1 MQKVIIPEIADKQTD
16 HYLSKK
22 GYDVLTVANADEATI
37 LATAPDVAGIMMF
50 VSPFPNDLYDKLP
63 NLKVLA
69 RYGVGYDSIDA
80 EYAATKGVWVTNT
93 PGANAISVAENAVTD
108 IMLLSKRSYE
118 ISTLMH
124 QGEIRTAKQLFGHE
138 LLGSTVGIVGYGHIG
153 QAVAKM
159 LSGFGVKTLIY
170 NRTKRPTE
178 YGEYVDLETLLKQ
191 SDYVTLHIA
200 ATKQTEHLIG
210 EKELAMMKTSASLV
224 NLARGSVV
232 DEQALITA
240 LNTHQIASAALDVFD
255 EEPLPADSPFYKMD
269 NVFLTPHAAS
279 NTVEAGQKMA
289 FGAAKMI
296 DAALSG
302 QKPEWAVNNP
312 QL

>member
-1 MQKVIIPEIADKQTD
+1 MQKVIIPEVADKQTNQ
-16 HYLSKK
+16 YLTKK
-22 GYDVLTVANADEATI
+22 GYDVLTVANPDEAAI

-69 RYGVGYDSIDA
+69 RYGVGYDSIDVD
-80 EYAATKGVWVTNT
+80 YAAKKGVWVTNT
-93 PGANAISVAENAVTD
+93 PGANSTSVAENAVTD
-108 IMLLSKRSYE
+108 MMLLAKRSFE
-118 ISTLMH
+118 VSTLMR
-124 QGEIRTAKQLFGHE
+124 QGKQNAAKQIFGHE
-138 LLGSTVGIVGYGHIG
+138 LAGSTIGIVGYGHIG

-170 NRTKRPTE
+170 NRTKRPTA

-200 ATKQTEHLIG
+200 ATKQTEHMIG
-210 EKELAMMKTSASLV
+210 KKELSMMKPSASLV

-232 DEQALITA
+232 DEQALIAA
-240 LNTHQIASAALDVFD
+240 LNSHQIASAALDVFE
-255 EEPLPADSPFYKMD
+255 EEPLPNDSPFYQMD
-269 NVFLTPHAAS
+269 NVFLTPHTAS
-279 NTVEAGQKMA
+279 NTVEAGQNMA
-289 FGAAKMI
+289 MGAAKMI

-302 QKPEWAVNNP
+302 QKPEWAVNEP
-312 QL
+312 TL

>member
-16 HYLSKK
+16 HYLTKK
-22 GYDVLTVANADEATI
+22 GYEVLTVTNPDEATI

-50 VSPFPNDLYDKLP
+50 VSPFPNELYAKLP
-63 NLKVLA
+63 RLKVLA
-69 RYGVGYDSIDA
+69 RYGVGYDSIDVD
-80 EYAATKGVWVTNT
+80 YAATQGVWVTNT

-108 IMLLSKRSYE
+108 IMMLSKRSFE
-118 ISTLMH
+118 VSTLMR
-124 QGEIRTAKQLFGHE
+124 QGKLSKAKGIFGHE
-138 LLGSTVGIVGYGHIG
+138 LAGATVGIVGYGHIG

-178 YGEYVDLETLLKQ
+178 FGEYVDLATLLKQ

-200 ATKQTEHLIG
+200 ATEQTTHLIG
-210 EKELAMMKTSASLV
+210 EKELNMMKPGASLI

-232 DEQALITA
+232 DEPALISA
-240 LNTHQIASAALDVFD
+240 LKSHQIASAALDVFD
-255 EEPLPADSPFYKMD
+255 TEPLPADSSFYQLD
-269 NVFLTPHAAS
+269 NVFLTPHTAS
-279 NTVEAGQKMA
+279 NTVEAGQNMA

-296 DAALSG
+296 DAVLSG
-302 QKPEWAVNNP
+302 QTPKWAVNSP

>member
-16 HYLSKK
+16 HYLTKK
-22 GYDVLTVANADEATI
+22 GYEVLTVADADEATI

-93 PGANAISVAENAVTD
+93 PGANATSVAENAVTD
-108 IMLLSKRSYE
+108 MMMLAKQSFE
-118 ISTLMH
+118 VSTLMRAG
-124 QGEIRTAKQLFGHE
+124 QQDAAKQIFGHE
-138 LLGSTVGIVGYGHIG
+138 ITGSTVGIVGYGHIG

-159 LSGFGVKTLIY
+159 LSGFGVKVLIY

-178 YGEYVDLETLLKQ
+178 YGEYVDLETLMKQ

-200 ATKQTEHLIG
+200 ATKQTTHLIG
-210 EKELAMMKTSASLV
+210 EKEISLMKPSASLI

-232 DEQALITA
+232 DEQALIKA
-240 LNTHQIASAALDVFD
+240 LEDHQIASAALDVFD
-255 EEPLPADSPFYKMD
+255 EEPLPADSPFFKMD
-269 NVFLTPHAAS
+269 NVFLTPHTGS
-279 NTVEAGQKMA
+279 NTVEAGVKMA
-289 FGAAKMI
+289 LGASKMI
-296 DAALSG
+296 DEALSG
-302 QKPEWAVNNP
+302 QKPEWAVNAP
-312 QL
+312 KL

>member
-1 MQKVIIPEIADKQTD
+1 MQKVIIPEVADKQTN
-16 HYLSKK
+16 HYLTKK
-22 GYDVLTVANADEATI
+22 GYEVLTVANPDEATI

-63 NLKVLA
+63 NLKVLS
-69 RYGVGYDSIDA
+69 RYGVGYDSIDVD
-80 EYAATKGVWVTNT
+80 YAAKKGVWVTNT
-93 PGANAISVAENAVTD
+93 PGANSISVAENAVTD
-108 IMLLSKRSYE
+108 IMLLAKRSFE
-118 ISTLMH
+118 VSTLMR
-124 QGEIRTAKQLFGHE
+124 QGKQDTAKRILGHE
-138 LLGSTVGIVGYGHIG
+138 LAGATIGIVGYGHIG

-210 EKELAMMKTSASLV
+210 EKELSMMKPSASLV

-232 DEQALITA
+232 DEQALFKA
-240 LNTHQIASAALDVFD
+240 LQEHQIASAALDVFD
-255 EEPLPADSPFYKMD
+255 EEPLPNDSPFYQLD
-269 NVFLTPHAAS
+269 NVFLTPHTAS
-279 NTVEAGQKMA
+279 NTVEAGQNMA
-289 FGAAKMI
+289 MGAARMI

-302 QKPEWAVNNP
+302 QKPEWAVNEPN
-312 QL
+312 L